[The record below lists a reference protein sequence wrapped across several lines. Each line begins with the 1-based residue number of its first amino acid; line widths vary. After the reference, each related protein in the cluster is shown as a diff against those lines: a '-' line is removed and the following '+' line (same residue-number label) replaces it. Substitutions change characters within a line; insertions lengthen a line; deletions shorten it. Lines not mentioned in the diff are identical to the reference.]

1 MKVEYVDSAHAI
13 GASGA
18 LLMSLWR
25 TVTTHEA
32 MLRFHNFSAKMVAAG
47 RKDPIAFLTVV
58 EANAD
63 LPEPA
68 ARDELASMFKKLA
81 ESVACSA
88 LVFEGQGFKA
98 AAVRGVTTG
107 INMLARQP
115 FPHKV
120 FANVDEA
127 GGWLVKQSSGLV
139 SIGDAV
145 DGIATLRARLDARA

>member
-1 MKVEYVDSAHAI
+1 MRVEYVDSAHAT
-13 GASGA
+13 GVSGA

-25 TVTTHEA
+25 TATTHEA
-32 MLRFHNFSAKMVAAG
+32 MLRFHNFAAKAVAS
-47 RKDPIAFLTVV
+47 RKDPVAFLTVV

-63 LPEPA
+63 LPDPS
-68 ARDELASMFKKLA
+68 ARDELAAMFRKLA

-98 AAVRGVTTG
+98 AAVRGITTG
-107 INMLARQP
+107 VNLVARQP

-120 FANVDEA
+120 FSNVDEA
-127 GGWLVKQSSGLV
+127 GGWLVKNSSGLV

-145 DGIATLRARLDARA
+145 DGIATMRARLDARG